1 MLVCVP
7 RSMTQTMRET
17 RSININQSKK
27 MLNSKTI
34 TKEMN
39 RIFIKP
45 KKKEI

>member
-1 MLVCVP
+1 MLVYVP
-7 RSMTQTMRET
+7 RSMIPMMREM
-17 RSININQSKK
+17 RSININRSKK

-34 TKEMN
+34 TKKMN